1 MAITEEIRVVNAFR
15 HGVDGSQLQQATSN
29 PSIQRVLLRQAS
41 SNKRMSTCSSINEEP
56 LKNVKTVSPPSPPL
70 TTANNNTTIDPV
82 TCAPVASSSGPR
94 GPTTIPVSSV
104 SPPHTTPPSTVLPP
118 VLVPTAPPD
127 PTPVAVP
134 AAAVIIPPP
143 ASASAVVS
151 DVEAKSASHTET
163 AV

>member
-41 SNKRMSTCSSINEEP
+41 SNKRMSTCSSINEET
-56 LKNVKTVSPPSPPL
+56 LKNVKTVSPPSPRP
-70 TTANNNTTIDPV
+70 TTAINNTTIDPV
-82 TCAPVASSSGPR
+82 TSSPVASSSAPCA
-94 GPTTIPVSSV
+94 PATISV
-104 SPPHTTPPSTVLPP
+104 ALPHTTPPSTVIPP

-127 PTPVAVP
+127 PTLVAVP
-134 AAAVIIPPP
+134 TAAVVLPPP
-143 ASASAVVS
+143 ASASAVVT